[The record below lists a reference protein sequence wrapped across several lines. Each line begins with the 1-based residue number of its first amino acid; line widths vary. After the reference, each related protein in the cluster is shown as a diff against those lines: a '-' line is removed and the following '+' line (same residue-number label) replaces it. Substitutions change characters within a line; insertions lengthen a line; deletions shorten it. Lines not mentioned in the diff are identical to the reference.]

1 MFAKK
6 WKLSS
11 TLSRGYGLPS
21 AALARAGRNGTIFLA
36 TPITITDCILSRRRW
51 SIIGTCVAPA
61 DVRHAGAIATSV
73 ASARVEPQKNGGNGV
88 HSELVCVVL
97 LVPRDGPAE
106 LLSIAKSLDA
116 VPLVIGFQ
124 VEVGL
129 ALFCFP

>member
-1 MFAKK
+1 
-6 WKLSS
+6 LQRQS
-11 TLSRGYGLPS
+11 LRQE
-21 AALARAGRNGTIFLA
+21 
-36 TPITITDCILSRRRW
+36 
-51 SIIGTCVAPA
+51 
-61 DVRHAGAIATSV
+61 
-73 ASARVEPQKNGGNGV
+73 EPQKNGGNGV